1 MRLVTFTDY
10 KLGVSK
16 GEHPITINADSIL
29 FIKTDRYDENKT
41 VIVFS
46 EAFEITVNMTQK
58 DTIFYLLNN
67 SIV

>member
-1 MRLVTFTDY
+1 MRLVTFNDY

-29 FIKTDRYDENKT
+29 FIKTDKYDKNKT
-41 VIVFS
+41 VIILD
-46 EAFEITVNMTQK
+46 EAFEITVNMTQQ
-58 DTIFYLLNN
+58 DTILYLLNN